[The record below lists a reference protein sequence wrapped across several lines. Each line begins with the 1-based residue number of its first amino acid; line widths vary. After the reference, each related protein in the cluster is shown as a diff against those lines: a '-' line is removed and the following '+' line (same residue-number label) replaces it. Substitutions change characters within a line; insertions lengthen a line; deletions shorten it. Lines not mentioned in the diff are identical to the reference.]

1 MNRRITNESFF
12 LFFADLTSNESDVSS
27 IQESERDLTIKRED
41 KISDLIGGCTS
52 LIDENG
58 NILKRSLTT
67 MTKTSPSDLTTSD
80 TAENLISKE
89 ESSGSE
95 KMQSVKLVFSD
106 DVKESSRTSLEHQIT
121 AAISNPG
128 IESEEQNNSLETENH
143 KGVSESVLKC
153 KYTYIDNHSW
163 VLGTYY

>member
-1 MNRRITNESFF
+1 
-12 LFFADLTSNESDVSS
+12 
-27 IQESERDLTIKRED
+27 
-41 KISDLIGGCTS
+41 
-52 LIDENG
+52 
-58 NILKRSLTT
+58 

-128 IESEEQNNSLETENH
+128 IESEEQTNSLETENH
-143 KGVSESVLKC
+143 KGVSASVLKC
-153 KYTYIDNHSW
+153 KYTYVDNHSW